1 MSLRLRLTLLLSV
14 VITGTLLVAW
24 GLTRRAVIAPF
35 TQEVM
40 TAHLDQ
46 VAYVAEE
53 IEAGADPKDLG
64 RKLGFTIRKH
74 KHPPRFVKASRGGG
88 RHRGLKCKT
97 RVRRDRKIVICRGPR
112 SPAAIKL
119 GRGLGWVTVRRELD
133 VDAPT
138 ERLGLIIGVLAI
150 IIILLSAA
158 LAVRIT
164 RPLRATVDAM
174 QHMAAGDLGHRL
186 PQGRGP
192 ELKEVSL
199 AFNAMADRLD
209 KMLRAEKELMAGIS
223 HELRT
228 PLARLRLQMEL
239 LRDQEVAPKRL
250 DAMEQ
255 DIEEVD
261 HLVGEAL
268 ELSRLSLTAKASEDL
283 QVDLQAVVDEAV
295 LNHPLPEHEIIV
307 QGEAAPL
314 RGEHGRMV
322 RVVGN
327 LLQNAG
333 KYAPS
338 GTKVHVLISAGGLE
352 VSDEGQGVPPED
364 LPRLFEP
371 FYRGARGRRSS
382 ATGYGLGLMYA
393 RQVVE
398 LCGGTITAKPSKAGG
413 LSIRVQLPPA

>member
-1 MSLRLRLTLLLSV
+1 MSLRIRLTLLLTL
-14 VITGTLLVAW
+14 VITATLFVAW

-35 TQEVM
+35 TKEVI

-53 IEAGADPKDLG
+53 IEAGASPKDLG
-64 RKLGFTIRKH
+64 RKLGFTIH
-74 KHPPRFVKASRGGG
+74 KRQRAPRFVRAWRDGA
-88 RHRGLKCKT
+88 HPGLRCKQKV
-97 RVRRDRKIVICRGPR
+97 VRAYKILICRGPR
-112 SPAAIKL
+112 TPTAVRL
-119 GRGLGWVTVRRELD
+119 GRDLGWITVRRDLD

-138 ERLGLIIGVLAI
+138 ERLGLIILVLAA

-158 LAVRIT
+158 LALRIT

-174 QHMAAGDLGHRL
+174 RHMAAGDLGHRL
-186 PQGRGP
+186 PQASAP

-239 LRDQEVAPKRL
+239 LRDQDVAPKRL

-268 ELSRLSLTAKASEDL
+268 ELSRLSLAAKVAKGT
-283 QVDLQAVVDEAV
+283 QVDLQSVADEAIR
-295 LNHPLPEHEIIV
+295 NHPLPEHEIILEGKSRMV
-307 QGEAAPL
+307 QGEHARL
-314 RGEHGRMV
+314 V

-333 KYAPS
+333 KYAPPK
-338 GTKVHVLISAGGLE
+338 TRVHVTIFDGGLE
-352 VSDEGQGVPPED
+352 VSDEGQGVPPQD

-371 FYRGARGRRSS
+371 FYRGCQGQRSS

-398 LCGGTITAKPSKAGG
+398 LCGGTINAQPSKAGG
-413 LSIRVQLPPA
+413 LSIRLQLPPA